1 LHIYFDRYTRPSAYA
16 TLGIFI
22 GLLLGS
28 LFARL
33 FVLQEL
39 ALVYLNCRWCIVA
52 SVINADIPLLGVLA
66 WLFIIGLM
74 TAHRIFSITLRSLV
88 MMGVL
93 FYVADVVVMS
103 QFVVRLSISDFV
115 TYLAQPFV
123 IWRHLSTFSTLQIFI
138 ASMILLA
145 SVALTI
151 HKPNGLISRRTL
163 GGWTVSLVGLAL
175 INPLVFP
182 APTLV
187 HDWAIRNVFM
197 ANQPTGVSRDY
208 GASTR
213 ERIMKDHL
221 ADTENTKC
229 RTGHNRKGNIVVL
242 VIESW
247 SAYHSAY
254 WSGLND
260 WTPRLDEIARKSLS
274 FRNFHSGGPNTM
286 EGLMALFTG
295 RDFALPIAK
304 PIPAAPFETAW
315 GLSISLPRLLKS
327 EGYHTAFL
335 TSGNLA
341 FTRTGEWLKNI
352 GFDYVEGHEYIGYKG
367 IERHQFE
374 SVADDVLYN
383 RVIKYIG
390 EVGIESPLFLVVE
403 TVSSHHPFVHP
414 YTKERSEEAVFR
426 YVDGAAVDFI
436 EELESHHFF
445 QEGILVVL
453 SDHRA
458 MTILPQVE
466 SRLFGRGAASHI
478 PAFIV
483 SGEVGGQ
490 QVDRIFHQADLMP
503 TLIAHVSDKYCF
515 TGPVRDMLAVED
527 TEPRC
532 VFHARGDRRDHIN
545 VLCADGSGTVKV
557 DGDDSRFVNSEN
569 LSLEAQRLMLNKIAW
584 QRINAQETAGS
595 P

>member
-1 LHIYFDRYTRPSAYA
+1 MLPSRRYIRPSANA
-16 TLGIFI
+16 TLGIFL

-33 FVLQEL
+33 FILQEL
-39 ALVYLNCRWCIVA
+39 ASAYLNCRWCIVT
-52 SVINADIPLLGVLA
+52 SVINADIPFLGVLT

-74 TAHRIFSITLRSLV
+74 TANRIYSITLRVLV

-93 FYVADVVVMS
+93 FYVADVAVMS
-103 QFVVRLSISDFV
+103 QFVVRLAISDFF
-115 TYLAQPFV
+115 TYLAQPLV
-123 IWRHLSTFSTLQIFI
+123 IWRHLSTFSPLQLCI
-138 ASMILLA
+138 ATMILLA
-145 SVALTI
+145 SVVLAAHEPSGI
-151 HKPNGLISRRTL
+151 ISRRAL

-197 ANQPTGVSRDY
+197 SNQPTGVHRDY
-208 GASTR
+208 GRDTR
-213 ERIMKDHL
+213 ERVMKAHL
-221 ADTENTKC
+221 ADTEHPKC
-229 RTGHNRKGNIVVL
+229 RMGRNRKGNIVIL
-242 VIESW
+242 VVESW

-260 WTPRLDEIARKSLS
+260 WTPKLDEIAHKSLS
-274 FRNFHSGGPNTM
+274 FMQFHSGGPNTM

-295 RDFALPIAK
+295 RDFALPLAK
-304 PIPAAPFETAW
+304 SNPAAPFETAW
-315 GLSISLPRLLKS
+315 GLSSSLPRILKS
-327 EGYHTAFL
+327 EGYYTAFL

-341 FTRTGEWLKNI
+341 FTRTGEWLEDI
-352 GFDYVEGHEYIGYKG
+352 GFDHVEGHEYIGYKG
-367 IERHQFE
+367 IARHHFE

-383 RVIKYIG
+383 RVLEYIG
-390 EVGIESPLFLVVE
+390 EVGSESALFLVVE

-426 YVDGAAVDFI
+426 YIDDAAADFI
-436 EELESHHFF
+436 GELESRRFF
-445 QEGILVVL
+445 QGGILVVL

-458 MTILPQVE
+458 MTILPRVE
-466 SRLFGRGAASHI
+466 SRLLGRGAASHI

-483 SGEVGGQ
+483 SGEARGQ
-490 QVDRIFHQADLMP
+490 QVDRIFHQADLMQ
-503 TLIAHVSDKYCF
+503 TLLAHVSDKYCF
-515 TGPVRDMLAVED
+515 TGPARDMLAVED

-532 VFHARGDRRDHIN
+532 VFHARGDRRDHLD
-545 VLCADGSGTVKV
+545 VLCSEGSGTVKV
-557 DGDDSRFVNSEN
+557 AGDESRFVNSEN
-569 LSLEAQRLMLNKIAW
+569 LSPETQRLMLDKIAW
-584 QRINAQETAGS
+584 QRINALEAAGS